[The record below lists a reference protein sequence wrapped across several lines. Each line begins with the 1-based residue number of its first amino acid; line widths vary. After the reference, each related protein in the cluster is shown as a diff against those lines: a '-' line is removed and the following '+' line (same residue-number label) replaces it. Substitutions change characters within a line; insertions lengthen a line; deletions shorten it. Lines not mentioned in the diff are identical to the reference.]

1 MNLGDLRAMVGSIV
15 DYDPDV
21 TTYQDEV
28 TEILNQLYLDFFS
41 DKRWQFAQKTSKLV
55 ARPDQTA
62 TDAAYDGTAASGD
75 TNITTTAPFF
85 DAWMENQVLDISGGT
100 IVAPNNRVNKE
111 VRIVRVLT
119 TTSAHVEGGSFA
131 AGATPDIATAVTI
144 VAKNRYLDLPTDCV
158 GLISVGVR
166 DIKEETLPHS
176 NVSRYLDEIY
186 DLDLNQT
193 GRPTDWVLHDDST
206 LVPPRL
212 APSLTNGGA
221 NPTGAPVTGSYQACY
236 TYVHNGRESGPSPI
250 STAVTFNALDRI
262 DIAGMLDS
270 GTNSGLLKR
279 VYIKGPESKAFYA
292 MTNADVAET
301 TKTLLDVIL
310 ADDYVTNSPRLPEHD
325 GYIHRI
331 RLWPRQDT
339 ELDMQV
345 RMLFRPKELI
355 DDADTPEFP
364 SAHHRYLVYRACEEL
379 FIKHNN
385 LQHSEMYRRKADKE
399 LLKMGN
405 RHLSEGATH
414 WVKQSYQSTQ
424 RFFAPTPT
432 LTTSG

>member
-1 MNLGDLRAMVGSIV
+1 M
-15 DYDPDV
+15 
-21 TTYQDEV
+21 
-28 TEILNQLYLDFFS
+28 
-41 DKRWQFAQKTSKLV
+41 
-55 ARPDQTA
+55 
-62 TDAAYDGTAASGD
+62 
-75 TNITTTAPFF
+75 
-85 DAWMENQVLDISGGT
+85 
-100 IVAPNNRVNKE
+100 
-111 VRIVRVLT
+111 
-119 TTSAHVEGGSFA
+119 
-131 AGATPDIATAVTI
+131 
-144 VAKNRYLDLPTDCV
+144 AKNRYLDLPTDCV

-166 DIKEETLPHS
+166 DIKEDTLPHS
-176 NVSRYLDEIY
+176 NVSRYLDEVY

-193 GRPTDWVLHDDST
+193 GRPTDWVLHDDVT
-206 LVPPRL
+206 IIPPRTAPVL
-212 APSLTNGGA
+212 ALVGGGGA
-221 NPTGAPVTGSYQACY
+221 APAAGTYQVRY
-236 TYVHNGRESGPSPI
+236 TYVHNGRESGPSPVSNELTFAI
-250 STAVTFNALDRI
+250 NDQINVTGLLN
-262 DIAGMLDS
+262 S

-279 VYIKGPESKAFYA
+279 VYIKTPDSKAFYA
-292 MTNADVAET
+292 MTQADVAEAT
-301 TKTLLDVIL
+301 MSIL
-310 ADDYVTNSPRLPEHD
+310 NIGLATDYITNSPRLPEHD

-424 RFFAPTPT
+424 RFFPPTPS

>member
-41 DKRWQFAQKTSKLV
+41 DKRWQFAQKTSKLL
-55 ARPDQTA
+55 ARADQTA
-62 TDAAYDGTAASGD
+62 TDAAYDGTASD

-85 DAWMENQVLDISGGT
+85 DAWMENQVLDISGGN

-212 APSLTNGGA
+212 APSLINGGA